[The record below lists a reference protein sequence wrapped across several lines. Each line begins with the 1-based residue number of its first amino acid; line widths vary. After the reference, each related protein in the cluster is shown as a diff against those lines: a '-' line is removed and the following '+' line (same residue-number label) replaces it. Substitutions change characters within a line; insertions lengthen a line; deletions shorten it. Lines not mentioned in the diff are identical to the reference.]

1 MQSAT
6 RVGFLVVVFVGLLVG
21 AYAVLQRSFFAPK
34 TKTYYAEFA
43 DAGGVTTGARV
54 LMAGVEIGTVAG
66 VELSDR

>member
-34 TKTYYAEFA
+34 TKT
-43 DAGGVTTGARV
+43 
-54 LMAGVEIGTVAG
+54 
-66 VELSDR
+66 